1 MTRGLVVALATVA
14 VGAGIALAVLLRAP
28 EPAPLDPEKLRRA
41 RLMED
46 LMAGRG
52 AIGGPFTLT
61 DQHGARRSL
70 VDFRGN
76 VVLLYFG
83 YTHCPDICP
92 TDLAEIASLLH
103 SLGSKAVEVQAL
115 YVTVDPERDT
125 APHLA
130 GYLGAFDARILGLT
144 GSVDEIRGI
153 AERYKAY
160 FAKVRSGQGY
170 LMEHSANF
178 YVLDREG
185 RFAGSL
191 PPGTKAD
198 RLADVVR
205 ERLGL
210 PR

>member
-1 MTRGLVVALATVA
+1 VFKKLALASCI
-14 VGAGIALAVLLRAP
+14 GALLG
-28 EPAPLDPEKLRRA
+28 PAHAFPQEIDLENLRRA

-61 DQHGARRSL
+61 DHHGKRRAL
-70 VDFRGN
+70 ADFRGR
-76 VVLLYFG
+76 VVVLYFG
-83 YTHCPDICP
+83 YTHCPDVCP
-92 TDLAEIASLLH
+92 TDLAQVALLLKEF
-103 SLGSKAVEVQAL
+103 SSDRQNLQAL

-125 APHLA
+125 PHL
-130 GYLGAFDARILGLT
+130 GEYVRAFHPDIVGLT
-144 GSVDEIRGI
+144 GTVEEVRAV

-160 FAKVRSGQGY
+160 FAKAPAGAGY
-170 LMEHSANF
+170 LMEHSANL

-198 RLADVVR
+198 RLGDVVR
-205 ERLGL
+205 DVMR